1 MAEKTFDEYLKRK
14 MVVVDYEAIPDTLE
28 ISLSRWTR
36 IKKSPKTAEVKEI
49 LGLLQMGL
57 DVAYLIRKFD
67 LGKSGCTYEEI
78 ESLIQQASKKQLE
91 LGLSKNPA

>member
-36 IKKSPKTAEVKEI
+36 IKKSPKTAQVKEI

-67 LGKSGCTYEEI
+67 LGKTGCTYEEI